1 MGVHQLA
8 IFWRDERARSFTA
21 WHFQPAPQERA
32 AHRAAKILS
41 AAMQLSTLQIYG
53 AVLDTAQ
60 LRFEAAPFVPARGI
74 DTRLEA
80 SLMPT
85 AKSKVGSGQLK
96 FSIPGPSS
104 ALYSAVTAQQ
114 FSSPEWQLLEQEV
127 IPYLCSPS
135 GVKASVSPDRLLK
148 AEIVTLP
155 ESPLPGQAPID
166 AALARTQ
173 EAVEA
178 AKLRYQQLLTPKL
191 KERIA
196 KYQAR
201 LELLEKW
208 RESEAALFSKV
219 EELPSVT
226 RPLIIERKE
235 EIMTEQKIS
244 TPADSPL
251 LPTIPASEEADLWTD
266 VPQTHFSILQMWT
279 HRIEIRQLYGL
290 NERTYYRWVNS
301 LKEYGLSRS
310 RPAQGNARVTLF
322 YRPDLERALEAA
334 ESARRPVKA
343 RPISST
349 AQMPQTATVQLGFA
363 ASQLASLAN
372 MAADLSTQQKALAAA
387 FSRLEAGLI
396 EQRQADLSEIN
407 QQLAKLAQQ
416 QAEMAAQLPQGH
428 FLDLIAQLVNLNQLP
443 NLLKKLNSNLQKLV
457 NPKTKTAAKAKAK
470 TPAKKKAKTAAKAK
484 AKPSVKKKPRSSSAE
499 IKRAR
504 KHSGD

>member
-8 IFWRDERARSFTA
+8 IFWRDEQARGFTA

-41 AAMQLSTLQIYG
+41 AAMQLSALRIYG
-53 AVLDTAQ
+53 AVVDTSQ
-60 LRFEAAPFVPARGI
+60 LRFEPAQFVPARGI
-74 DTRLEA
+74 DTRLEV

-155 ESPLPGQAPID
+155 EGPMPGQAPID
-166 AALARTQ
+166 AALARTE

-208 RESEAALFSKV
+208 REIEAALFSKA
-219 EELPSVT
+219 EELPSAT
-226 RPLIIERKE
+226 RPVIIERKE

-244 TPADSPL
+244 SDADL
-251 LPTIPASEEADLWTD
+251 LPTIPASEEADWWTD
-266 VPQTHFSILQMWT
+266 VPQAHFSIPQMWI
-279 HRIEIRQLYGL
+279 HRLEIRQLYGL
-290 NERTYYRWVNS
+290 NERTYYRWINS

-310 RPAQGNARVTLF
+310 RSAQGNARVTLF

-334 ESARRPVKA
+334 EAAEAARRPVKA
-343 RPISST
+343 IPISST
-349 AQMPQTATVQLGFA
+349 TQMPQTAAVQLGFA
-363 ASQLASLAN
+363 ASQLTSLAN
-372 MAADLSTQQKALAAA
+372 MAADLSAQQKALAAA

-407 QQLAKLAQQ
+407 QQLMKLAQQ

-428 FLDLIAQLVNLNQLP
+428 FLDLIAQLVSLNQLP

-457 NPKTKTAAKAKAK
+457 KPKAK

-484 AKPSVKKKPRSSSAE
+484 PSVKKKPRSASAE
-499 IKRAR
+499 IKKAR